1 VRILGR
7 IRVLKDIEK
16 CMNRPFMFNAV
27 MYDGDHMFHQMK
39 RKRLQMLALAPSLAD
54 CNELKMFMKQQ
65 GEMSNINKV
74 KQEERE
80 LDEGEALWSSDSE
93 SDSDGDDFSQ
103 FNRMDASMK
112 TIDAKNFKKS
122 SVSPQKR
129 NMGTL

>member
-1 VRILGR
+1 
-7 IRVLKDIEK
+7 
-16 CMNRPFMFNAV
+16 
-27 MYDGDHMFHQMK
+27 
-39 RKRLQMLALAPSLAD
+39 MLALAPGLAD

-112 TIDAKNFKKS
+112 TIDTKSFKKS

>member
-1 VRILGR
+1 MRILGQ

-39 RKRLQMLALAPSLAD
+39 RKRLQIAALAPGLLES
-54 CNELKMFMKQQ
+54 NELKIFMKQQ
-65 GEMSNINKV
+65 GEMSNVNKV
-74 KQEERE
+74 TQEEKE

-93 SDSDGDDFSQ
+93 SDSDGDDMSQ

-112 TIDAKNFKKS
+112 TIDTKVFKKS
-122 SVSPQKR
+122 SVSP
-129 NMGTL
+129 